1 MFEWL
6 GGDPLNG
13 IVITIA
19 FFISLIIGRHINLR
33 RKRVTRNKK
42 AEGQNG

>member
-19 FFISLIIGRHINLR
+19 FFISLIIGRHLNLR
-33 RKRVTRNKK
+33 RKRFMLNKK